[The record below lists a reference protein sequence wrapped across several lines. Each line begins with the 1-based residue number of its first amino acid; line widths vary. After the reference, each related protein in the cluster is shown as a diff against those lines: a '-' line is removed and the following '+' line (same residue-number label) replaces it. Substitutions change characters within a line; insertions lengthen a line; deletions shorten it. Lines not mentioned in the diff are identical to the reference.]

1 MGINIGGIDIAD
13 SLINTEFRVT
23 VLEKIV
29 DRLLQKAPPGT
40 LTIQDIENLRNEAI
54 KIMQKK
60 YPEAGITLKN
70 T

>member
-29 DRLLQKAPPGT
+29 DRLLQIAPPGT
-40 LTIQDIENLRNEAI
+40 LTVQDIENLRNEAI
-54 KIMQKK
+54 EIMRKK
-60 YPEAGITLKN
+60 YPEAGITRK
-70 T
+70 